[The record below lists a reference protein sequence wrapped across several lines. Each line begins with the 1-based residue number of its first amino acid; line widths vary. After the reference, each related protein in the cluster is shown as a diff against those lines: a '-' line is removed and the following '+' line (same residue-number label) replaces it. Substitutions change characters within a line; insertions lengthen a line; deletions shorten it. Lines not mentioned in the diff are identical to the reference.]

1 MFKVKNKNT
10 RTTRLTLLWCFIV
23 DFELVNINW
32 GVYLIFETITLLQ
45 MKQPQTVTIK
55 MNNFFSLEQLKPRFF
70 IFRIILTPL
79 VNFLPWRTSNWNS
92 LYFWHQFTYF
102 FIFFLN
108 FCSYFNLFRFLFNI
122 PFTRPKKF
130 SYQIYK

>member
-1 MFKVKNKNT
+1 MFQVKNKNT

-55 MNNFFSLEQLKPRFF
+55 MNNFFSLEQLKPRVF

-79 VNFLPWRTSNWNS
+79 VNFLP
-92 LYFWHQFTYF
+92 
-102 FIFFLN
+102 
-108 FCSYFNLFRFLFNI
+108 
-122 PFTRPKKF
+122 
-130 SYQIYK
+130 